1 MHLGANDESNLKR
14 TFAFMNSYNKMRSIN
29 LASGAVVSVCTNG
42 MFWADGGT
50 FKRKH
55 HANIWDQLTQA
66 IDEQVD
72 TMEYNY
78 KKLSA
83 FKRAS
88 EHDLITHEVICRL
101 AGHLYLSGTLTPRM
115 LSTLKKELTESEN
128 FAFDTYPSGR
138 FQTDNMWRFYNNCTE
153 ALKRSPAHE
162 YVKRHA
168 DLTHAITQARGYAL
182 N

>member
-1 MHLGANDESNLKR
+1 M
-14 TFAFMNSYNKMRSIN
+14 
-29 LASGAVVSVCTNG
+29 ASGAVVSVCSNG

-55 HANIWDQLTQA
+55 HRHIWDELTLA

-78 KKLSA
+78 NKLRTFKK
-83 FKRAS
+83 AS
-88 EHDLITHEVICRL
+88 EYDLITHEVISRM

-115 LSTLKKELTESEN
+115 LSTLKAELTLSEN
-128 FAFDTYPSGR
+128 FAFEKFPSGR
-138 FQTDNMWRFYNNCTE
+138 FRTGSMWNFYNNCTE
-153 ALKRSPAHE
+153 ALKRAPAHE

-168 DLTHAITQARGYAL
+168 DLTRAITHARGYAL